1 MMIRTLACGGLW
13 TALALSPCT
22 ALADVQFP
30 AKPIRLVIGFPPGG
44 PTDIIGRA
52 IAQSFPKVTGQPMIV
67 DNRGGANGIVGAEIA
82 AKSPPDGYTVHI
94 ATTGALLSPII
105 LPKLTF
111 DLQRD
116 FAPVTLLATVPM
128 VLVVHPS
135 LPTKTAGDLVA
146 LAKHRPGEIA
156 YSSSGNASMGNLSM
170 ESFKLVTG
178 IRILHVP
185 YKGAAPSVAAVVAGE
200 VQAAI
205 LALPPLLP
213 QVKAGRVRTLA
224 VTSSKRS
231 TAIPGVPTMVEIGY
245 PDAGADNWFGM
256 FVPAATPV
264 DVRERLHAIFV
275 QAMQTPET
283 ETYLA
288 AQGVDVIAAGP
299 ADFATFLRNEHLKW
313 RKVIKA
319 TGITAQ

>member
-1 MMIRTLACGGLW
+1 MMRTLVYGSLSAAF
-13 TALALSPCT
+13 ALAAPLS
-22 ALADVQFP
+22 LADTHFP
-30 AKPIRLVIGFPPGG
+30 SKPIRLVIGFPPGG

-52 IAQSFPKVTGQPMIV
+52 IAQSIPKVSGQPMIV
-67 DNRGGANGIVGAEIA
+67 DNRAGANGIVGAEIA
-82 AKSPPDGYTVHI
+82 ARSAPDGYTVYL

-116 FAPVTLLATVPM
+116 FATVTLLATVPM

-135 LPTKTAGDLVA
+135 LPTRSASDLVA
-146 LAKHRPGEIA
+146 LAKRRPGEVA

-170 ESFKLVTG
+170 ESFKLATG
-178 IRILHVP
+178 TRILHVP
-185 YKGAAPSVAAVVAGE
+185 YKGAAPSVAAVVGGE

-224 VTSSKRS
+224 VTSPKRS
-231 TAIPGVPTMVEIGY
+231 AAIPDVPTMAEIGY

-256 FVPAATPV
+256 LVPAATPV
-264 DVRERLHAIFV
+264 EVRERLHSIFV

-283 ETYLA
+283 EKYLA
-288 AQGVDVIAAGP
+288 KQGVDVIGEGP
-299 ADFATFLRNEHLKW
+299 ADFAAFLRSEYVKW
-313 RKVIKA
+313 QKVIKA
-319 TGITAQ
+319 TGISAQ